1 MSTAIDTA
9 AATIANN
16 LENTES
22 LLLQAYSENFKDGDG
37 KLQELATNLG
47 VDFKGGEVDI
57 SVRGLQLIAEQRYQQ
72 RSQSFSL
79 FSNILSKADQLKQQI
94 ISKLGR

>member
-47 VDFKGGEVDI
+47 VNFEGGNPDI

>member
-22 LLLQAYSENFKDGDG
+22 LLLQAYSENFKDGDV
-37 KLQELATNLG
+37 KLQELARNLG
-47 VDFKGGEVDI
+47 VDFDGGNADI

>member
-22 LLLQAYSENFKDGDG
+22 LLLQAYSENFKDGDV
-37 KLQELATNLG
+37 KLQELARNLG

>member
-9 AATIANN
+9 AATIAHN

-47 VDFKGGEVDI
+47 VDFEGGNADI